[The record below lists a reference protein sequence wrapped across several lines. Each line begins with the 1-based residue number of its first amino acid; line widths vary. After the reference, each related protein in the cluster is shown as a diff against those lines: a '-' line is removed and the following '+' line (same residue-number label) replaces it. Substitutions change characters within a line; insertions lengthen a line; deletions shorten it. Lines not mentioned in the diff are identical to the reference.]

1 MTINGKRS
9 SRTAVPWRCVV
20 SHFRPSDGPYEDPY
34 ESAGGKWLTTS
45 EWTALQDKLARA
57 EQDRDDLNYQMGE
70 A

>member
-1 MTINGKRS
+1 MEKDHRG
-9 SRTAVPWRCVV
+9 
-20 SHFRPSDGPYEDPY
+20 PSDGPYEDPY